1 MNLTEYISKEFKSTP
16 TKEQLNQI
24 YKLCLKAQKE
34 LNDKEKQVYKDCAEF
49 WLKEFHIGWDFG
61 AMQGKSLKSII
72 VKIKKRLKDFDKT
85 VTDKLILDTF
95 KYICNNLPEWFK
107 DKDLNVINSKF
118 NEITEQIKR
127 PSNNS
132 KRVNIDNLQQI
143 AEQRYGNTK
152 ESV

>member
-1 MNLTEYISKEFKSTP
+1 VNLTDYISKEFKTNP

-34 LNDKEKQVYKDCAEF
+34 LTDKEKQAYKDCVDY

-61 AMQGKSLKSII
+61 AMQGKALKSII
-72 VKIKKRLKDFDKT
+72 VKIKKRLKDFDRN

-95 KYICNNLPEWFK
+95 KYICQNLPEWYK
-107 DKDLNVINSKF
+107 DKDLPIINSKF

-127 PSNNS
+127 PQNNS
-132 KRVNIDNLQQI
+132 KRVDVNNLSRI
-143 AEQRYGNTK
+143 ANERYGNT
-152 ESV
+152 